1 MTGVRTQP
9 VPSSG
14 VPKTA
19 AGVGRGV
26 GVQRRSTIGYGDST
40 QQRSSGL
47 LDAPPKSSANTAQAS
62 LNGST
67 DLDEYAS
74 I

>member
-1 MTGVRTQP
+1 MRTQP

-14 VPKTA
+14 PPKTA
-19 AGVGRGV
+19 AGGGRGV
-26 GVQRRSTIGYGDST
+26 GVQRRSTIGYGDSA

-47 LDAPPKSSANTAQAS
+47 LDAPPKSSATTTQAN

-67 DLDEYAS
+67 DLDEYAL